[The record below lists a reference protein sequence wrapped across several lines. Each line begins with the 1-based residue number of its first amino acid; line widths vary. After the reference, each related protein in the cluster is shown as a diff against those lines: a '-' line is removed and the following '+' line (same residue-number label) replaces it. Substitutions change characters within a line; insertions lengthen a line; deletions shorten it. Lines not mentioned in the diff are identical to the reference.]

1 MQIKHKLALSTGLL
15 IVSLSLMVLLQ
26 TYSLST
32 NSTLM
37 EGVTVAAQMDKDVL
51 ELRKHEKDFL
61 ARKDP
66 KYLARFTKRAD
77 LLNQDSAHLKQIFNA
92 FELPVTDIEAFDQ
105 VIGEYRRKFDRLG
118 ALQKLIGFDKTSG
131 LTGQLRDTAHLLE
144 QRIAANN
151 LEDINHLL
159 LLRRTE
165 KDFFLRKESKY
176 VADFNQLI
184 ASTSLSQADAQ
195 TRKLF
200 TQYKDGFKQ
209 LSDAYVAFGLTA
221 NEGLLG
227 EMRATVHQTE
237 TLLERIIQ
245 TNQQKIAESS
255 SNVINTSIV
264 FFVVIFLVSIVASIM
279 TSRSILTPINNLRE
293 LMITI
298 GRDKNLTLRADVN
311 NNDEISQMAEHFNE
325 MVKQFQSLIVEVD
338 QSVVTLNGATDSLAK
353 NVSLTSS
360 GVQSQMVETDMVATA
375 VTEMVATIDEI
386 AANTSDTATKADVT
400 NQNAQQGKAGVDST
414 ISQINQLSDNLLNSQ
429 NEVNMLEADS
439 QSIGSVVDVI
449 RGIAEQTNLLALNAA
464 IEAARAGEQ
473 GRGFAVVAD
482 EVRSLASKTQDSTQE
497 IEAIIAQFQSRTSE
511 IVVLMAQCREQGKIS
526 AEQAASTG
534 DMLTAMTQDVSTI
547 LEMTTSVAAAIE
559 EQSAVAAEVN
569 KHVVSIRDVT
579 EQTSDSSQQ
588 NSHMSEEVSQQATT
602 LSASI
607 EQFKV

>member
-151 LEDINHLL
+151 LKDINHLL

-184 ASTSLSQADAQ
+184 ASTPLNQADAQ

-209 LSDAYVAFGLTA
+209 LSDAYIAFGLTA